1 MRTTL
6 DLNKRLLDEVVALTK
21 EKSKGRAVNTA
32 LAEYVRRRKLE
43 ELLAARGTFDLIDNL
58 KELEEA
64 EIEEMKRWG

>member
-64 EIEEMKRWG
+64 EVEEMKRWG